1 MAYILLRYLQIVLF
15 LNFIE
20 SEHVSHIFLF
30 EFKEPGMPESY
41 ISADQIRVL
50 DEHTELGR
58 NLLEAGHIEQAC
70 EVYQKVLNS
79 NPGNVEAHRNLAM
92 ALRKSGDMESA
103 IKHLE
108 QALYLRQRSQSQL
121 VYPSR
126 IFYFCPDLKVKSG
139 GVRRLY
145 RHVDILARNGFPAA
159 ILHAEKDFVLA
170 DQPRVPLEY
179 LQNPRALR
187 KDDIV
192 VIPEGFPSLMRR
204 LKDQPIRRFVIAL
217 SWSYIFSMLPD
228 GMDWRDFNI
237 ERILVVCP
245 TIGEMI
251 TWSMGLPT
259 HLIDF
264 AINPNLYHYRA
275 EHKKNKIAYIQNK
288 AKDIDP
294 FRRLLSARNPD
305 YVCKFEWVALKD
317 LNEAD
322 YAARIRESSIFLN
335 LSTAEGLLNSCF
347 EAMAAGCIVA
357 GFNSVGGQDMLV
369 GEGPLRNSIL
379 APNGDYVSLAYAM
392 EPLLKDLLNNN
403 RQPWEQII
411 QNGINGVAHH
421 TPAAEEKSVI
431 EFWNLLGQDV
441 SHA

>member
-1 MAYILLRYLQIVLF
+1 MT
-15 LNFIE
+15 
-20 SEHVSHIFLF
+20 
-30 EFKEPGMPESY
+30 ESY
-41 ISADQIRVL
+41 NSADQIRVWN
-50 DEHTELGR
+50 DHSELGR
-58 NLLEAGHIEQAC
+58 KLLEAGHIEQAC
-70 EVYQKVLNS
+70 QVYQKLLIC
-79 NPGNVEAHRNLAM
+79 NPRNAEAHRNLAM

-108 QALYLRQRSQSQL
+108 QALYLQKKSRSKPIN
-121 VYPSR
+121 PSR

-145 RHVDILARNGFPAA
+145 RHVDILYRNGFPAA
-159 ILHAEKDFVLA
+159 ILHAEKDFFLS
-170 DQPRVPLEY
+170 DQPRVPVEY
-179 LQNPRALR
+179 LQTPRALR

-192 VIPEGFPSLMRR
+192 VIPEGFPGLMLK
-204 LKDQPIRRFVIAL
+204 LKDQPVRRFVIAL

-245 TIGEMI
+245 TIGKMI

-264 AINPNLYHYRA
+264 AINPNLYHYRV
-275 EHKKNKIAYIQNK
+275 KNKKRKIAFIQNK
-288 AKDIDP
+288 AKDIDA

-305 YVCKFEWVALKD
+305 YVRKFEWIALKD

-322 YAARIRESSIFLN
+322 YAAQIRESSIFLN

-347 EAMAAGCIVA
+347 EAMAAGCIIA

-369 GEGPLRNSIL
+369 GEGPLQNSIL
-379 APNGDYVSLAYAM
+379 AQNGDYVSLAYGI

-411 QNGINGVAHH
+411 QNGINGAAHH

-431 EFWNLLGQDV
+431 GFWDLFGQNV